1 VGENDESW
9 LTALD
14 EAKRSREGEDAKN
27 AQFTPPT
34 DNGTTNGTTNNGS
47 RPGTAQTNVSNI
59 SVMTTGRGKAAA
71 KGARS
76 AANELKPPGTAP
88 AAIGTTATTTT
99 TTTTTTTAAGFD
111 MEAKVP
117 ATEPDELSN
126 VTEANRILFM
136 RHILGKMEAHAD
148 LAAAAAAQDIDND
161 LQATGGGGGGG
172 GGGGDGDGGGSSFP
186 PTPVP
191 KLDLG
196 VTSMP
201 SPVALMST
209 RAIEVTGP
217 KGGLTVRS
225 ALAPDFVL
233 ATYL

>member
-34 DNGTTNGTTNNGS
+34 DNSNNTNNTNNGS

-59 SVMTTGRGKAAA
+59 SVMTTGRGKAKAAAKAAA

-76 AANELKPPGTAP
+76 AANALKPPGTAP
-88 AAIGTTATTTT
+88 AAIGTGATGG
-99 TTTTTTTAAGFD
+99 AGFD
-111 MEAKVP
+111 TEAKVP

-172 GGGGDGDGGGSSFP
+172 GGGDDDGRSFP

>member
-1 VGENDESW
+1 M
-9 LTALD
+9 TALD
-14 EAKRSREGEDAKN
+14 EAKRSREGEDAKH

-34 DNGTTNGTTNNGS
+34 DNGTTNNGS

-59 SVMTTGRGKAAA
+59 SVMTTGRGKAKAAA

-99 TTTTTTTAAGFD
+99 TTTTTAAAGFD

-161 LQATGGGGGGG
+161 LQATGGGGGGDG
-172 GGGGDGDGGGSSFP
+172 DGGGDGGSSFP